1 MAKGSA
7 KSASSSRVYVVAAIF
22 FAFAMLSG
30 MILFQSV
37 YYPQVNNAAKS
48 QTSNNAIFTI
58 REELLSINR
67 DVLMIITGIGDPA
80 AAVKDVENSF
90 KNIDS
95 AMLDYE
101 GIDYRSEKEYE
112 RYLMA
117 KDNVVSLRAKIN
129 EYRYEIASLDVT
141 EAKNV
146 YTQEIQVYQQSALE
160 MFDAVIDNHNSHS
173 EMQQAKGRRVFYIA
187 LSTMF
192 AILLVGEIAIGII
205 ARNAKRAQAELDRKS
220 KQAEAADRKFKHS
233 QEKINDIAYTNF
245 LTGLKNRYALEN
257 DIGEKLANE
266 QMNIAVFDMDNFRS
280 INDIYG
286 YDFGDEYLVMIAE
299 KLKNDFGEFAEIYN
313 ITGNEFCLIFN
324 RDISDTHAMRYA
336 ENVFAALSSVFSIAN
351 IGIQLTVT
359 GCRYHY
365 LPGECANL
373 NALLVKTDNIIRNAK
388 RNGGNSLQNVMGL

>member
-7 KSASSSRVYVVAAIF
+7 KSSSSKMYIVAAIF
-22 FAFAMLSG
+22 YAFAMLSG
-30 MILFQSV
+30 VILFQSV
-37 YYPQVNNAAKS
+37 FYPQTKNSAKS
-48 QTSNNAIFTI
+48 QTSTNSIYTI

-67 DVLMIITGIGDPA
+67 DVLMIITGLGDPVA
-80 AAVKDVENSF
+80 IVTDVENSF
-90 KNIDS
+90 KNIDN
-95 AMLDYE
+95 AMETYE
-101 GIDYRSEKEYE
+101 GIDYHSEKEFE
-112 RYLMA
+112 RYETA
-117 KDNVVSLRAKIN
+117 KADVANLRAKIN
-129 EYRYEIASLDVT
+129 EYRYEIATLNVS
-141 EAKNV
+141 EAKEV

-160 MFDAVIDNHNSHS
+160 MFDAVIDNHNNHS
-173 EMQQAKGRRVFYIA
+173 KEQQALGKRVFYIA
-187 LSTMF
+187 ITIMLS
-192 AILLVGEIAIGII
+192 LLVVGEIAIAII
-205 ARNAKRAQAELDRKS
+205 AKNAKKAQAEIDRKS

-336 ENVFAALSSVFSIAN
+336 ENVFAALSSVYSIAN

>member
-7 KSASSSRVYVVAAIF
+7 KSSSSKMYIVAAIF
-22 FAFAMLSG
+22 YAFAMLSG
-30 MILFQSV
+30 VILFQSV
-37 YYPQVNNAAKS
+37 YYPQTKNSAKS
-48 QTSNNAIFTI
+48 QTSTNSIYTI

-67 DVLMIITGIGDPA
+67 DVLMIITGLGDPVA
-80 AAVKDVENSF
+80 IVKDVENSF
-90 KNIDS
+90 KNIDN
-95 AMLDYE
+95 AMATYE
-101 GIDYRSEKEYE
+101 GIDYHSEKEFE
-112 RYLMA
+112 RYETA
-117 KDNVVSLRAKIN
+117 KADVANLRAKIN
-129 EYRYEIASLDVT
+129 EYRYEIATLNVS
-141 EAKNV
+141 EAKEV

-160 MFDAVIDNHNSHS
+160 MFDAVIDNHSNHS
-173 EMQQAKGRRVFYIA
+173 KEQQALGKRVFYIA
-187 LSTMF
+187 ITIMLS
-192 AILLVGEIAIGII
+192 LLVVGEIAIAII
-205 ARNAKRAQAELDRKS
+205 ARNAKKAQAEIDRKS

-336 ENVFAALSSVFSIAN
+336 ENVFAALSSVYSIAN